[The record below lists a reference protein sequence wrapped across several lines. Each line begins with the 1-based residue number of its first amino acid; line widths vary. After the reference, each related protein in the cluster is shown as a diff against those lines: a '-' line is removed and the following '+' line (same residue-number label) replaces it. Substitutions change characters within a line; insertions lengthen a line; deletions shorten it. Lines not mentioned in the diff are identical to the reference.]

1 MVRKR
6 KPTHPGEILEEDYI
20 RPLNLNLDK
29 LAEHLNISR
38 NTLYKIRVGE
48 SSVTASIALALSEAF
63 DTTPQLWLNLQT
75 NYDLWIEERRATHIK
90 PILKNGT
97 LLPKGKNLQI
107 AIACH

>member
-20 RPLNLNLDK
+20 RP
-29 LAEHLNISR
+29 
-38 NTLYKIRVGE
+38 
-48 SSVTASIALALSEAF
+48 
-63 DTTPQLWLNLQT
+63 LNLQT

-97 LLPKGKNLQI
+97 LLPKGKIFRLQLPI
-107 AIACH
+107 TDPL